1 MQAPQNKHHIGP
13 SKNCTDE
20 TTSVNKSFN
29 FGDFQAQNQSG
40 NGTRQKFTVKSEMK
54 EPRSVQI
61 PGNRFTNYHVKPF
74 ISFTDETSTNESLFS
89 PMSLRSAA
97 EKTLKF

>member
-20 TTSVNKSFN
+20 TTSVNKSLT
-29 FGDFQAQNQSG
+29 FGDFQAQNQGG
-40 NGTRQKFTVKSEMK
+40 NGIRQKVTVKSEMK

-61 PGNRFTNYHVKPF
+61 PGNRLTNHNVKP
-74 ISFTDETSTNESLFS
+74 SKSCTEE
-89 PMSLRSAA
+89 RSQRKAY
-97 EKTLKF
+97 